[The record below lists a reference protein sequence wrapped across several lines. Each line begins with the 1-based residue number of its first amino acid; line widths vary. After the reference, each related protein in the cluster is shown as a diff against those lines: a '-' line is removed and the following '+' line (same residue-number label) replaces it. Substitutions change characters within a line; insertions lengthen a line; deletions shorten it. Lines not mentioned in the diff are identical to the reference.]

1 MREFIRLRRLY
12 MPQIVAL
19 ALVFAVFAT
28 SAALAGGG
36 AVSGGAKAKGEG
48 IDVMAFLSQSD
59 YILPSE
65 GAPEKTAQETEA
77 PVTQSA
83 AAAAIEN
90 IMRTAAAKNTKPIAA
105 KIAPEPVGFNDSVG
119 SALAKMALTEDAIN
133 KWIEQHPN
141 STLKEVRGMQP
152 AMQKKVANI
161 ATFIS
166 SVNGK
171 VDKKTAWREAAAIV
185 HYCSKYNISTELAV
199 GVAKVESNF
208 TPTLTSKSGA
218 RGVMQVM
225 WKYHADMLRAKGVAA
240 AQEDLHDPEKGVEAG
255 VLLLSRYLD
264 AYETIPK
271 ALSRY
276 LGKASESYVKKV
288 DNNVAMLEKHVAKN
302 GF

>member
-1 MREFIRLRRLY
+1 
-12 MPQIVAL
+12 MPQIIAL
-19 ALVFAVFAT
+19 ALIFAVFAT

-36 AVSGGAKAKGEG
+36 AVSGGAKAKGEE
-48 IDVMAFLSQSD
+48 IDVMAFLSQPD

-77 PVTQSA
+77 PAKQSA
-83 AAAAIEN
+83 AAATIEN

-105 KIAPEPVGFNDSVG
+105 KIASAPEPVRFNDSVG
-119 SALAKMALTEDAIN
+119 SALTKMALTEEAIN

-171 VDKKTAWREAAAIV
+171 IDKKTAWREAAAIV

-264 AYETIPK
+264 AYGTIPN